1 MKKVRYAIGILGM
14 APALVLPYAHGTAM
28 ATHVSGKSAKRVTLI
43 AERDLAAPALT
54 CHHQA
59 DHSASTNTIL
69 ASEYVD
75 WNSADCIF
83 AVKGGYQSN
92 DSGWAMR
99 IRAYS
104 HPNGARVYSNVDSTR
119 RGINGQF
126 ESWLRDVNKDAAQVC
141 VAIVAESNH
150 NRIAPAGGPMCVNT

>member
-1 MKKVRYAIGILGM
+1 
-14 APALVLPYAHGTAM
+14 
-28 ATHVSGKSAKRVTLI
+28 
-43 AERDLAAPALT
+43 
-54 CHHQA
+54 
-59 DHSASTNTIL
+59 
-69 ASEYVD
+69 
-75 WNSADCIF
+75 
-83 AVKGGYQSN
+83 
-92 DSGWAMR
+92 MR

-126 ESWLRDVNKDAAQVC
+126 ESWLRDVNKDAGQVC